1 MTEVTGQKYS
11 TQTVF
16 TSDMQLDK
24 VGVGVMWSDPEA
36 FSNEILKTRRH
47 AYTYEFCSMCWNTNG
62 TKLDYMK

>member
-24 VGVGVMWSDPEA
+24 VGVGIMWSDPEA
-36 FSNEILKTRRH
+36 FSNEILRLGGMHTLTSF
-47 AYTYEFCSMCWNTNG
+47 AGCVG
-62 TKLDYMK
+62 TLMAPNWTI